1 MNMNRRTEK
10 KLKDLLEKSKEL
22 FLKYGYNAVAV
33 DRIADEAGISKM
45 TIYKYYNSKEDLF
58 MEVIKK
64 DIEHHACEIMKAI
77 SESSSSIERIETLY
91 NYSTDMAKNYSL
103 VLIRD
108 IMEKKNLLD
117 KVTEIKKN
125 LMLPIFEHIIYE
137 GIRNKEIRELDLD
150 FMSELLMNL
159 PKALLSIDFLSDENK
174 MIKFYGNFIDFLKFG
189 LFGEKERVKSAEE
202 DIDENRKPEQGL

>member
-1 MNMNRRTEK
+1 
-10 KLKDLLEKSKEL
+10 
-22 FLKYGYNAVAV
+22 
-33 DRIADEAGISKM
+33 
-45 TIYKYYNSKEDLF
+45 
-58 MEVIKK
+58 
-64 DIEHHACEIMKAI
+64 
-77 SESSSSIERIETLY
+77 
-91 NYSTDMAKNYSL
+91 
-103 VLIRD
+103 
-108 IMEKKNLLD
+108 MEKKNLLD

-202 DIDENRKPEQGL
+202 DIDEGRKPEQGL

>member
-64 DIEHHACEIMKAI
+64 DIEHYACEIMKAI

-202 DIDENRKPEQGL
+202 DIDEGRKPEQGL

>member
-1 MNMNRRTEK
+1 MNRRTEK

-64 DIEHHACEIMKAI
+64 DIEHYACEIMKAI

-202 DIDENRKPEQGL
+202 DIDEGRKPEQGL